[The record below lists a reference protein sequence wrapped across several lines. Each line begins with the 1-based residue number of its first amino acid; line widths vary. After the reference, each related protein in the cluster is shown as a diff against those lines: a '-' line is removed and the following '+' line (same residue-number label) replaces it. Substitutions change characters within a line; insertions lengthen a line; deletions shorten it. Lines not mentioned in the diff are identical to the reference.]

1 MSTPGGGQKNGG
13 GGHPDMYTQPPFL
26 HPRGVKM
33 GGTLYK
39 NCSVETEQFLSE
51 RAMGLEPTSRPWKGR
66 VIAIIRRPHK
76 FTLHIIA
83 NFQRKKRAKNKKNK
97 LPVILSSAP
106 FGAG

>member
-1 MSTPGGGQKNGG
+1 
-13 GGHPDMYTQPPFL
+13 
-26 HPRGVKM
+26 
-33 GGTLYK
+33 
-39 NCSVETEQFLSE
+39 VETEQFLSE

-97 LPVILSSAP
+97 KSTQIEAIASICVL
-106 FGAG
+106 F